1 MAAPDRM
8 SPQGRPKGELAPK
21 REARSPMSG
30 VLAPVITPFDR
41 DLAPD
46 AERLI
51 RHCRWLLDRD
61 VGLAVFGTNSEAN
74 SLSVP
79 EKLRLLDALLGAGIP
94 PERMMPGTG
103 CCAFPDTVELTRRAV
118 ERGCSGVLMLPP
130 FYYKSVTDDGL
141 FASYAEVIER
151 VGDTRLRIYLYHI
164 PPVSQVPISLAL
176 IERLLA
182 RYPQIVA
189 GITALVLGTL
199 VVTGV
204 VKVWMILGLSFVTG
218 CCMSIAG
225 PSYMALVFDL
235 VGREDL
241 ANAIALNSTQFQLAR
256 ALGPVAAGIGFK
268 VFGLAGCFFANG
280 ISFAAVVAG
289 LAMVRYDETLNPRKA
304 VEESARA
311 KFFENLREGFRY
323 VASTRRIST
332 LLLICAVTS
341 LFGAPYIAMSP
352 VFARDVLHLGETGL
366 ALLMGTAGAGALFG
380 ALFLAYL
387 GDFRHKG
394 WFVLGGDLGFA
405 LCLIGFALSTHVVV
419 SIIFLFALGF
429 GIVCS
434 VAVTNTLLQKLV
446 TDEMRGRVM
455 SMFMLSFIGAMP
467 IGNLIAGAA
476 SHRFGA
482 PRTLAAGGI
491 VITIFVALVTWR
503 RPRLRQ
509 L

>member
-1 MAAPDRM
+1 MSAGLEVQKERQRGVSEMFRALRYRNFLLFWSGAFLSNTGTWMQAVAQGWLVLQLSNSPFWLGVDAFMSTAPGLVFTLVGGVFADLIDR
-8 SPQGRPKGELAPK
+8 RKL
-21 REARSPMSG
+21 
-30 VLAPVITPFDR
+30 
-41 DLAPD
+41 
-46 AERLI
+46 LI
-51 RHCRWLLDRD
+51 Y
-61 VGLAVFGTNSEAN
+61 S
-74 SLSVP
+74 
-79 EKLRLLDALLGAGIP
+79 
-94 PERMMPGTG
+94 
-103 CCAFPDTVELTRRAV
+103 
-118 ERGCSGVLMLPP
+118 
-130 FYYKSVTDDGL
+130 
-141 FASYAEVIER
+141 
-151 VGDTRLRIYLYHI
+151 
-164 PPVSQVPISLAL
+164 
-176 IERLLA
+176 
-182 RYPQIVA
+182 QIVA

-256 ALGPVAAGIGFK
+256 AIGPVAAGIGFK

-280 ISFAAVVAG
+280 LSFAAVVAG

-304 VEESARA
+304 DQDSTRG
-311 KFFENLREGFRY
+311 KFFQNLREGFRY

-341 LFGAPYIAMSP
+341 LFGAPYIAMAP

-366 ALLMGTAGAGALFG
+366 ALLMGMAGAGALFG

-387 GDFRHKG
+387 GDFRRKG

-405 LCLIGFALSTHVVV
+405 LCLIGFALSTRVVV
-419 SIIFLFALGF
+419 SVIFLFALGF

-482 PRTLAAGGI
+482 PHTLAAGGV
-491 VITIFVALVTWR
+491 VITIFVVLVTWR